1 MHRRLWVKNSVAVQ
15 QFAAPARLA
24 ILVRIGRY
32 HYRMHKIEYKSCKE
46 SIIFAP
52 KAIPNFKAKPFALKY
67 LCQCLNRVKI
77 EDK

>member
-32 HYRMHKIEYKSCKE
+32 HFMSKVQHSFYSGFHIIEQLTIGCS
-46 SIIFAP
+46 
-52 KAIPNFKAKPFALKY
+52 NFEHP
-67 LCQCLNRVKI
+67 I
-77 EDK
+77 